1 MNNTQNNNMTLL
13 EKIDYLEK
21 KLDLPMEWVL
31 QAIKYCDTHGYD
43 VTQIQR
49 KKLK

>member
-1 MNNTQNNNMTLL
+1 MNNEQNKTMTLL
-13 EKIDYLEK
+13 EKIDYLQK
-21 KLDLPMEWVL
+21 KLDVPMIWVL

-49 KKLK
+49 KKSK